1 MITGK
6 ELWIDGL
13 NEGIIT
19 NYEEYVKG
27 DDTIIF
33 VIGTIRK
40 NNDTYETDIKCMYTI
55 ENYVSVK
62 QTDKK
67 VIVKTYITRWEHE
80 NWRL

>member
-19 NYEEYVKG
+19 NYEEYLNK
-27 DDTIIF
+27 DETPIL
-33 VIGTIRK
+33 VIQTIRK

-55 ENYVSVK
+55 ENYVSAK
-62 QTDKK
+62 CAPQKL
-67 VIVKTYITRWEHE
+67 IVKTYITRW
-80 NWRL
+80 